1 MNLTK
6 WLRPVFDKR
15 LAQIDRYAE
24 YGDIIQQKY
33 NRTIVF
39 IVMQVPHDIK
49 ISQKVQKRMKTKSY
63 LLKDNYSPY
72 EIMGIIKCMDFILSM
87 RLHTL
92 IFAARQR
99 IPLIGFIYDPKIEYY
114 LEKLDMPSG
123 GRISEFQLEKTL
135 KMVEDVIENRQKYVS
150 ILQRK
155 GEKLEEKAHYNEKY
169 LIKLLEKK

>member
-1 MNLTK
+1 
-6 WLRPVFDKR
+6 
-15 LAQIDRYAE
+15 
-24 YGDIIQQKY
+24 
-33 NRTIVF
+33 
-39 IVMQVPHDIK
+39 
-49 ISQKVQKRMKTKSY
+49 
-63 LLKDNYSPY
+63 
-72 EIMGIIKCMDFILSM
+72 MDFILSM

-155 GEKLEEKAHYNEKY
+155 GEKLEEKDHYNEKY